1 MTWDGTERRGVD
13 VDTAERMARLET
25 HVEALR
31 GDLREITSEAKQERK
46 EMMELMQA
54 MRREIVHYKGVI
66 GGIALVFS
74 GVGVVLGLI
83 KGWFVK

>member
-1 MTWDGTERRGVD
+1 MQYIGPDRRAAD
-13 VDTAERMARLET
+13 LESAERMARLET

-31 GDLREITSEAKQERK
+31 ADLLDITREAKLERK

>member
-1 MTWDGTERRGVD
+1 MTWDGLERRGAD

-25 HVEALR
+25 NVEALR
-31 GDLREITSEAKQERK
+31 TDLRELTAEAKAERK
-46 EMMELMQA
+46 EITELIET

-74 GVGVVLGLI
+74 GIGVVLGLV